1 MNTAEL
7 EAEAAGLVLREF
19 SERTALRLGQILVD
33 LALAE
38 GLPVVVNIR
47 TADRTLFHAGLPG
60 SAPLND
66 LWARRKSNTALMFQL
81 PSLLVALR
89 NKAKDEPLERH
100 GLAPADYADSGG
112 AVPIRVKECG
122 RGRGGHRLGLAA
134 GRGSQAC
141 RARDQAA
148 GGGIGCGAS
157 FSSTSTKRIGAA
169 PSLTTLCSTPSSRR

>member
-7 EAEAAGLVLREF
+7 EVEAAGLVLREF

-112 AVPIRVKECG
+112 AVPIRVRNVGVVAVATVSGLPQVEDHKLVV
-122 RGRGGHRLGLAA
+122 RAIRLLAA
-134 GRGSQAC
+134 E
-141 RARDQAA
+141 
-148 GGGIGCGAS
+148 
-157 FSSTSTKRIGAA
+157 
-169 PSLTTLCSTPSSRR
+169 